1 MRKILIYITL
11 LFATTAMAANI
22 SWAKDYESGM
32 KLAKAQNKPVLFVVS
47 RDTCKFCVI
56 LKDTT
61 FKDKTVVKALDR
73 DYISIIAQI
82 DENDYV
88 PKELYAPGLPTIWFL
103 LPDGRP
109 MFQPL
114 MGMVKSKDFLDALA
128 IVKSEFDTL
137 NKGVKAK

>member
-11 LFATTAMAANI
+11 LFATSVMAANI
-22 SWAKDYESGM
+22 SWAKDYESGI

-61 FKDKTVVKALDR
+61 FKDETVVKALDR

-88 PKELYAPGLPTIWFL
+88 PKELYAPGLPSIWFL
-103 LPDGRP
+103 LPDGTP

-128 IVKSEFDTL
+128 IVKAEFDAPKKE
-137 NKGVKAK
+137 NK